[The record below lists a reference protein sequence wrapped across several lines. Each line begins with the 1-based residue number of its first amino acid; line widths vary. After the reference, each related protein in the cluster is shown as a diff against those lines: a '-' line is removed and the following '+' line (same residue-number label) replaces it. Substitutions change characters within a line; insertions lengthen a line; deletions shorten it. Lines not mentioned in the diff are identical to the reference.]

1 MATTARQQL
10 EVMWRNATALLTK
23 PLWSISPW
31 TEAWRCCSP
40 WELWNDFLKLNF
52 SVNMGSVYLQHHTK
66 ENPLENTCF
75 HNSFTLQI
83 LINVG
88 GLTRL
93 GRQTQIFR
101 ITAGPEEK
109 ALLETQELLYQV
121 FIISVEPVCLK
132 AKLPPRPSQHSW
144 CTGLRSTT
152 VGVRGLFAQWF
163 PCSEPNGAVRWSSRE
178 WQ

>member
-1 MATTARQQL
+1 MDSEPPPLPYTQSREQNKLLQATTQSLTTFQAWCTSRSDDVATTARQQL

-23 PLWSISPW
+23 PLWSTSPW

-88 GLTRL
+88 GLTWL

-109 ALLETQELLYQV
+109 ALLETQKLL
-121 FIISVEPVCLK
+121 
-132 AKLPPRPSQHSW
+132 
-144 CTGLRSTT
+144 
-152 VGVRGLFAQWF
+152 
-163 PCSEPNGAVRWSSRE
+163 
-178 WQ
+178 